1 MCSATAVVPLYST
14 SSPSMLFS
22 STSTPRNAASR
33 ARLGFSMSVAR
44 ECLSAMSRA
53 GSRSLTYRDTRWP
66 TGPWPSKTPRN
77 PPLEEA
83 NPFGRAQYASWFT
96 HGSFASPFAAPITLL
111 PEMVTQP
118 TAMSSGGM
126 PSLSTSH
133 MSFSVPGFRA
143 SSISMILSS
152 MSRLVAVFRGDAPP
166 GMELLECSNGRFFSS
181 TEGSASSREE
191 TDAVPLLT
199 DCSRGVVAV
208 EETTGVDD
216 PHPMRATDWGRDATT
231 SVNSS
236 LQKPKGPKC
245 GGRY

>member
-1 MCSATAVVPLYST
+1 MCSATAVVPLYTT

-53 GSRSLTYRDTRWP
+53 GSRSFTYRDTRWP

-181 TEGSASSREE
+181 TEGSASAVGQNKRSGGRIRKRPREGR
-191 TDAVPLLT
+191 TRP
-199 DCSRGVVAV
+199 
-208 EETTGVDD
+208 
-216 PHPMRATDWGRDATT
+216 RARDAS
-231 SVNSS
+231 SVNDI
-236 LQKPKGPKC
+236 QRRAANGPHAMI
-245 GGRY
+245 